1 MKDAFEE
8 GTPEAKPEQRRE
20 RAVEGP
26 CKKMARD
33 DGWFVRKHRTP
44 GHNGAPDDY
53 FAKNGRVFWVE
64 FKKPGEEPDPDQ
76 LACHAEMRAAGL
88 TVYICDNKKHFQWI
102 LTCENGIADAWAR

>member
-8 GTPEAKPEQRRE
+8 GAPEAKPEQRRE

-26 CKKMARD
+26 CKDMARE

-53 FAKNGRVFWVE
+53 FAKNGRIFWVE
-64 FKKPGEEPDPDQ
+64 FKKPDEPPDADQ
-76 LACHAEMRAAGL
+76 LVYHAEMRAAGL
-88 TVYICDNKKHFQWI
+88 TVYVCDRKGHFRQI
-102 LTCENGIADAWAR
+102 LRVENARADAR